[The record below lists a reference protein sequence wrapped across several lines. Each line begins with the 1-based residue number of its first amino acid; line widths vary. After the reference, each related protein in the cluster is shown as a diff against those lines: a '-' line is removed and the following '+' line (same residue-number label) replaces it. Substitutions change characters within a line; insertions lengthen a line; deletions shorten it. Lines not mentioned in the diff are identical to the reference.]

1 MPPRTFFHARLQAAL
16 TGAALLMLLTGCA
29 GMSFGA
35 RQQAAADPLLDAK
48 PYAVTISVENIDE
61 QARWYRETL
70 GFTEIARQLGDRN
83 GLGYAILE
91 RRGYHIELVHDGRAR
106 SGVFRPDPPAHTTLF
121 GVTQLVFETSD
132 LAGLKTALAARG
144 AILTGD
150 VQQGPDG
157 ARSVYLR
164 DPEGNLVQFLQRPTT
179 QAAAAR

>member
-1 MPPRTFFHARLQAAL
+1 MPSAVIHARLQALL
-16 TGAALLMLLTGCA
+16 TGAAMLAILTGCA
-29 GMSFGA
+29 GMQFAG
-35 RQQAAADPLLDAK
+35 RTPTPADPLLDAK

-61 QARWYRETL
+61 QARWYREKL
-70 GFTEIARQLGDRN
+70 GFSEIARQTGDRT
-83 GLGYAILE
+83 GLAYAILE
-91 RRGYHIELVHDGRAR
+91 RGGYHIELVHDGRAR

-144 AILTGD
+144 ATITGD
-150 VQQGPDG
+150 VQQGQDG

>member
-1 MPPRTFFHARLQAAL
+1 MPRAAVQARLHALL
-16 TGAALLMLLTGCA
+16 TGVAMLVLLAGCA
-29 GMSFGA
+29 GMEFGDR
-35 RQQAAADPLLDAK
+35 RQAVADPLLDAK

-70 GFTEIARQLGDRN
+70 GFSEVARQTGDRT
-83 GLGYAILE
+83 GLAYAILE
-91 RRGYHIELVHDGRAR
+91 RGGYHIELVHDGRAR

-121 GVTQLVFETSD
+121 GVTQLVFETTD

-144 AILTGD
+144 ATITGD
-150 VQQGPDG
+150 VQQGKDG
-157 ARSVYLR
+157 ARSVFLR